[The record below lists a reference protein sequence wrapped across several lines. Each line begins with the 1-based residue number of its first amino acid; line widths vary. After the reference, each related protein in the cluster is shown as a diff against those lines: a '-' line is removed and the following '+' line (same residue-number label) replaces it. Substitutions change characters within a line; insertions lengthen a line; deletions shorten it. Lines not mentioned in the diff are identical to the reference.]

1 VGVGEAEATVIPERC
16 QNCEAPLTGPYC
28 AMCGQKPPRAN
39 PSVREFLHE
48 TTHELTHWDGKL
60 PATLKA
66 LLLKPG
72 LLTEDF
78 LAGRRARWLPPLR
91 LYLICSIGYFLSGPL
106 IEAVTHRSVKQVA
119 RFTLTDPVRADSVG
133 AGSVRA
139 GRTEQ
144 DSAAA
149 NPASAAQP
157 ADSAWIT
164 RLIGRDRIQRII
176 NEPETFNAALAA
188 SFPKAMFVL
197 MPLFAW
203 LTWLTW
209 RGTGIRYPAHLY
221 FSLHLHAAGFAS
233 MVASKLASIVDSLTV
248 DIIVGLAVLGYGT
261 WYTVA
266 AVRRVFGGSSGGV
279 TLRMTLVGI
288 VYSAFFL
295 IVMFA
300 LIGYTLLTA

>member
-1 VGVGEAEATVIPERC
+1 
-16 QNCEAPLTGPYC
+16 
-28 AMCGQKPPRAN
+28 MCGQKPPRAN

-119 RFTLTDPVRADSVG
+119 RFTLTDPVRADSAG
-133 AGSVRA
+133 AGSLRAGSARADSAGPDSVGA

-149 NPASAAQP
+149 NPASAAQS

-164 RLIGRDRIQRII
+164 RLLGRDRIQRII

-248 DIIVGLAVLGYGT
+248 DIVVGLAVLAYGT

-266 AVRRVFGGSSGGV
+266 AVRRVFGGSSTGV

-288 VYSAFFL
+288 VYSGFFL

>member
-1 VGVGEAEATVIPERC
+1 
-16 QNCEAPLTGPYC
+16 
-28 AMCGQKPPRAN
+28 MCGQKPPRAN

-119 RFTLTDPVRADSVG
+119 RFTLTDPVRADSAG
-133 AGSVRA
+133 AGSLRAGSARADSAGPDSVGA

-149 NPASAAQP
+149 NPASAAQA

-164 RLIGRDRIQRII
+164 RLLGRDRIQRII

-248 DIIVGLAVLGYGT
+248 DIVVGLAVLAYGT

-288 VYSAFFL
+288 VYSGFFL

>member
-1 VGVGEAEATVIPERC
+1 
-16 QNCEAPLTGPYC
+16 
-28 AMCGQKPPRAN
+28 MCGQKPPCAN

-119 RFTLTDPVRADSVG
+119 RFTLTDPAGADSVGADSVGAAAAGADSAGADSVG
-133 AGSVRA
+133 AGSLKV

-144 DSAAA
+144 DSTFA
-149 NPASAAQP
+149 NPASGAEA

-248 DIIVGLAVLGYGT
+248 DIVVGLAVLAYGT

-288 VYSAFFL
+288 VYSGFFL

>member
-1 VGVGEAEATVIPERC
+1 
-16 QNCEAPLTGPYC
+16 
-28 AMCGQKPPRAN
+28 MCGQKQPRAN

-48 TTHELTHWDGKL
+48 TTHELAHWDGKL

-106 IEAVTHRSVKQVA
+106 IETVTHRSVKQVA
-119 RFTLTDPVRADSVG
+119 RFTLTDPARADSAGPDSVGAASAGADSVG

-248 DIIVGLAVLGYGT
+248 DIVVGLAVLAYGT

-288 VYSAFFL
+288 VYSGFFL